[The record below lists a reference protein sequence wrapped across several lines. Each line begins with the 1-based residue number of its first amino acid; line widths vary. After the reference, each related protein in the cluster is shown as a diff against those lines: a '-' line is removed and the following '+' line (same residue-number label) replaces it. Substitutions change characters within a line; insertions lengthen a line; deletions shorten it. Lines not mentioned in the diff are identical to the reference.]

1 MNLKSFHSC
10 QVQIKEQENALF
22 FVFNHNNLT
31 IKITYIMSKIWIII
45 MISSLVMTC
54 FNTPSGIIST
64 MMTASKLGIT
74 MAIEFIGIYAVW
86 MGIMQVLDDCKLS
99 HKLSSI
105 LSRPVRKIFGQT
117 DPETEK
123 NICLNIASN
132 IIGIGS
138 AATPYGIKAMKGLDK
153 GEATAT
159 KAMIMLV
166 VINSTGIQLL
176 PTTVIGMRAMAGSVS
191 PSCILWPTIVATFVP
206 TILGILLVLSV
217 YRKRKKKVIN
227 G

>member
-1 MNLKSFHSC
+1 M
-10 QVQIKEQENALF
+10 I
-22 FVFNHNNLT
+22 
-31 IKITYIMSKIWIII
+31 
-45 MISSLVMTC
+45 ISSLIMTC
-54 FNTPSGIIST
+54 FTAPSSIIST
-64 MMTASKLGIT
+64 MMTAAKMGVT
-74 MAIEFIGIYAVW
+74 MSIEFIGIYAVW

-138 AATPYGIKAMKGLDK
+138 AATPYGIKAMKGLDM
-153 GEATAT
+153 GEDKAA

-206 TILGILLVLSV
+206 TILGILLVLSLCKN
-217 YRKRKKKVIN
+217 REKRVKKH

>member
-1 MNLKSFHSC
+1 
-10 QVQIKEQENALF
+10 
-22 FVFNHNNLT
+22 
-31 IKITYIMSKIWIII
+31 
-45 MISSLVMTC
+45 MISSLIMTC
-54 FNTPSGIIST
+54 FTSPSSIVST
-64 MMTASKLGIT
+64 MMTAAKTGVT

-86 MGIMQVLDDCKLS
+86 MGLMRVLDDCKLS

-117 DPETEK
+117 DSETEK

-153 GEATAT
+153 GSDKATRD
-159 KAMIMLV
+159 MIMLV

-176 PTTVIGMRAMAGSVS
+176 PTTVIGMRAIAGSVS
-191 PSCILWPTIVATFVP
+191 PSCILWPTIVATFIP
-206 TILGILLVLSV
+206 TILGVLLVVSI
-217 YRKRKKKVIN
+217 YRKVKKRKLKN